1 MKNKSNMKTKPQN
14 LKLIFL
20 LWGVFFSA
28 NLAFAQYGRTF
39 KIEGDNLYIYDEEGN
54 LLKQSNS
61 GVIDAQ
67 ELITYGTFDL
77 KKNRITVKNAE
88 KITIDLKNIENLTR
102 VDRIYGGTLTWNETE
117 KKIEIGSAGSVFI
130 DYYTQDPNS
139 RTETIWSLGI
149 HVNYYGVLQYQG
161 GDAPSEII
169 VTGEEDL
176 EKEIYLPDG
185 KFPGLRWFNGDG
197 QSLENIIP
205 DGTTRV
211 SLKKLKET
219 GFTHFKVRLRDGTF
233 NELDSGI
240 GGGESWIEF
249 KVIFL
254 PSCYTVSLSAQPD
267 EGGSVQGA
275 GTFNENSQVTVSATP
290 NNGYKFV
297 KWTENGV
304 QVSTSASYQF
314 TLTKDRNLVA
324 LFEELPK
331 LVVDPTSISASAEG
345 KEATV
350 TVTSNQNWKRNFQ

>member
-102 VDRIYGGTLTWNETE
+102 VDRVYGGTLTWNETE

-240 GGGESWIEF
+240 GGERAGSNLKSFFFPPVMVGKTKSTIRQNKKYNLRGGEF
-249 KVIFL
+249 
-254 PSCYTVSLSAQPD
+254 PSGQSDKMATALS
-267 EGGSVQGA
+267 SR
-275 GTFNENSQVTVSATP
+275 NR
-290 NNGYKFV
+290 KR
-297 KWTENGV
+297 GV
-304 QVSTSASYQF
+304 PC
-314 TLTKDRNLVA
+314 VA
-324 LFEELPK
+324 LLCRGGRVGRY
-331 LVVDPTSISASAEG
+331 LGTISSL
-345 KEATV
+345 
-350 TVTSNQNWKRNFQ
+350 

>member
-1 MKNKSNMKTKPQN
+1 MKTKTQN

-20 LWGVFFSA
+20 LLGVFFSLPSIA
-28 NLAFAQYGRTF
+28 VEYGDSLQVTTQGQVLNATEF
-39 KIEGDNLYIYDEEGN
+39 MHHEGAGTPDI
-54 LLKQSNS
+54 
-61 GVIDAQ
+61 
-67 ELITYGTFDL
+67 ITRV
-77 KKNRITVKNAE
+77 KVKNGVE
-88 KITIDLKNIENLTR
+88 FYVQLPINHQVFGITNGVLIGDQIKVSNA
-102 VDRIYGGTLTWNETE
+102 GTLRFEFNYNGTW
-117 KKIEIGSAGSVFI
+117 
-130 DYYTQDPNS
+130 YYVRS
-139 RTETIWSLGI
+139 

>member
-1 MKNKSNMKTKPQN
+1 MKTKTQN

-20 LWGVFFSA
+20 LLGVFFSLPSMA
-28 NLAFAQYGRTF
+28 KDYGKTLEVTTLGQVLNATEF
-39 KIEGDNLYIYDEEGN
+39 ILIEGAWSPDI
-54 LLKQSNS
+54 
-61 GVIDAQ
+61 
-67 ELITYGTFDL
+67 ITRV
-77 KKNRITVKNAE
+77 KVKNGVE
-88 KITIDLKNIENLTR
+88 FYIQLPINHQVFGFTNIVL
-102 VDRIYGGTLTWNETE
+102 
-117 KKIEIGSAGSVFI
+117 IGDQIKVSNAGS
-130 DYYTQDPNS
+130 
-139 RTETIWSLGI
+139 LGFEFNYNGTKYLVLS
-149 HVNYYGVLQYQG
+149 HVNYYGVLQYDG
-161 GDAPSEII
+161 KDAPNEII

>member
-1 MKNKSNMKTKPQN
+1 MKTKTQN

-20 LWGVFFSA
+20 LLGVFFSLPSIA
-28 NLAFAQYGRTF
+28 VEYGDSLQVTTQGQVLNATEF
-39 KIEGDNLYIYDEEGN
+39 MHHEGAGTPDI
-54 LLKQSNS
+54 
-61 GVIDAQ
+61 
-67 ELITYGTFDL
+67 ITRV
-77 KKNRITVKNAE
+77 KVKNGVE
-88 KITIDLKNIENLTR
+88 FYVQLPINHQVFGITNGVLIGDQIKVSNA
-102 VDRIYGGTLTWNETE
+102 GTLRFEFNYNGTW
-117 KKIEIGSAGSVFI
+117 
-130 DYYTQDPNS
+130 YYVRS
-139 RTETIWSLGI
+139 

-176 EKEIYLPDG
+176 EKEVYLPDG
-185 KFPGLRWFNGDG
+185 KFPGLRWFNGYG

-219 GFTHFKVRLRDGTF
+219 GFTHFKVRLRDGTS
-233 NELDSGI
+233 NQLGHSGI

>member
-1 MKNKSNMKTKPQN
+1 MKTKPQN

-20 LWGVFFSA
+20 LWGVFFSLPSIA
-28 NLAFAQYGRTF
+28 VEYGDSLQVTTQGQVLNATEF
-39 KIEGDNLYIYDEEGN
+39 MHHEGAGTPDI
-54 LLKQSNS
+54 
-61 GVIDAQ
+61 
-67 ELITYGTFDL
+67 ITRV
-77 KKNRITVKNAE
+77 KVKNGVE
-88 KITIDLKNIENLTR
+88 FYVQLPINHQVFGITNGVLIGDQIKVSNA
-102 VDRIYGGTLTWNETE
+102 GTLRFEFNYNGTW
-117 KKIEIGSAGSVFI
+117 
-130 DYYTQDPNS
+130 YYVRS
-139 RTETIWSLGI
+139 

-176 EKEIYLPDG
+176 EKEVYLPDG

-205 DGTTRV
+205 DRTTRV

-219 GFTHFKVRLRDGTF
+219 GFTHFKVRMRDGTS
-233 NELDSGI
+233 NELTPGGI